1 MPLNYEALMAHRFE
15 PVTVAYTNRDTIL
28 YALGVGVG
36 QDDPLGSGTLKY
48 TYEAGLAALPTMA
61 SVLAGGDGGWMQEPE
76 NRITWHKVLH
86 GEQRL
91 TIHRPLPAQGTV
103 RGAYAI
109 DAIYDKGADK
119 GAILYMTNRLSDA
132 ATGEAIADVGMA
144 AFLRADGGFG
154 GSGEGAPKPYP
165 VPADRPPDLTIDLPT
180 RSDQALLYRLS
191 GDYNPLHIDPDVAK
205 SVGFER
211 PILHGLCAYGVVG
224 RAVLKLLCA
233 DNPARLRRLDVR
245 FSSPLYPGETVRTE
259 VWREADGR
267 AAFRAL
273 AAERGVVIQNN
284 GVVEYTA

>member
-1 MPLNYEALMAHRFE
+1 MPLNYDAIKSRSETNTAS
-15 PVTVAYTNRDTIL
+15 YTKRETIL

-36 QDDPLGSGTLKY
+36 QDDPLSPATLKY
-48 TYEAGLAALPTMA
+48 TYEKGLSALPTMA
-61 SVLAGGDGGWMQEPE
+61 CVLAGGDGAWMRDPG
-76 NRITWHKVLH
+76 NRITWQKVLH

-91 TIHRPLPAQGTV
+91 TLHRPLPPSGTV
-103 RGAYAI
+103 KGVFSV
-109 DAIYDKGADK
+109 DEIYDKGADK

-165 VPADRPPDLTIDLPT
+165 VPIDRPPDLALDLPT
-180 RSDQALLYRLS
+180 RPDQALLYRLS
-191 GDYNPLHIDPDVAK
+191 GDYNPLHVDPGVAQ

-224 RAVLKLLCA
+224 RALLRLLC
-233 DNPARLRRLDVR
+233 DDDPTRLRRLDVR

-259 VWREADGR
+259 VWREGDGR
-267 AAFRAL
+267 VAFRAL
-273 AAERGVVIQNN
+273 AGERGVVIQNN
-284 GVVEYTA
+284 GMIEYSA

>member
-1 MPLNYEALMAHRFE
+1 MPLNYEALMARRFE
-15 PVTVAYTNRDTIL
+15 PVATTYTHRDTIL

-36 QDDPLGSGTLKY
+36 QDDPLGRATLKY
-48 TYEAGLAALPTMA
+48 AYESELAALPTMA
-61 SVLAGGDGGWMQEPE
+61 SVLSGGDGGWMLEPQ
-76 NRITWHKVLH
+76 NRITFHKVLH

-91 TIHRPLPAQGTV
+91 TVHRPLPAQGTV
-103 RGAYAI
+103 RGVYSI

-119 GAILYMTNRLSDA
+119 GAILYLTNRLSDA
-132 ATGEAIADVGMA
+132 ATGEPIADVGMA

-154 GSGEGAPKPYP
+154 GSAEGAPKPSP
-165 VPADRPPDLTIDLPT
+165 MPTDRSPDLTLDLPT

-191 GDYNPLHIDPDVAK
+191 GDYNPLHVDPKMAQ

-224 RAVLKLLCA
+224 RAVLKLLCGE
-233 DNPARLRRLDVR
+233 DPARLRRLDVR

-259 VWREADGR
+259 VWREGDGR
-267 AAFRAL
+267 AVFRAL